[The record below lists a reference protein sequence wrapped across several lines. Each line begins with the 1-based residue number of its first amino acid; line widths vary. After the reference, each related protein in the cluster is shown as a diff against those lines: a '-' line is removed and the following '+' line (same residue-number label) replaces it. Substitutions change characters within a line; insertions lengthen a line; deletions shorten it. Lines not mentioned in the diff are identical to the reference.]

1 MDKEVLIVEHDK
13 NVIWIKNFLS
23 SKNIKCQEIS
33 YLKGAL
39 KLVLEKPERWRA
51 IVLDMKFPV
60 ELEGNAISGTGKI
73 FLEKLKENKIE
84 IPVLIN
90 SRQLFREEEFKDYP
104 FVVKGQMVGHEFFDA
119 RRLREAF
126 EGIKIEEQSSR
137 ED

>member
-1 MDKEVLIVEHDK
+1 M
-13 NVIWIKNFLS
+13 
-23 SKNIKCQEIS
+23 
-33 YLKGAL
+33 
-39 KLVLEKPERWRA
+39 
-51 IVLDMKFPV
+51 DMKFPV
-60 ELEGNAISGTGKI
+60 ELEGNPISGTGKI

-126 EGIKIEEQSSR
+126 EDIKIEEQSSR